1 VNRTTGG
8 IKWPLVGHTAAM
20 FSLAT
25 IYTAMLTLDSLSVSY
40 IDRREYSTGPWGYQY
55 YDGSKAIVV
64 APEFLTLLNQWLAD
78 GLLVSAGQ
86 TQSNECLT

>member
-1 VNRTTGG
+1 
-8 IKWPLVGHTAAM
+8 M

-40 IDRREYSTGPWGYQY
+40 IDRREYPTGPWGYQY

-78 GLLVSAGQ
+78 GLLVSAGANSVKQ
-86 TQSNECLT
+86 VFNIGHPSSCIAAVLFMP